1 MQAASRLL
9 QAFALSLLLPAWTMA
24 GPVDAAELARQM
36 ADRQT
41 AGAAITTLRA
51 LPEDEAVRV
60 ITAILGT
67 GQEST
72 VRRRCVYF
80 LNGLQASAAQ
90 DAMAAQ
96 VGDKDPAVRHACVM
110 ALVERHDPRALPALS
125 GWIEAGN
132 DGQEAEAV
140 RLLVGFGEPG
150 FAVLLEHLRQGDPK
164 VVRRV
169 LAGLREITVRARR
182 LGPLADRDGLFP
194 PGILPALDK
203 VLVTQA
209 LPLLLALTRDAAD
222 AEVRDLALVVLAT
235 VPDPAAAEAVRRA
248 LAGMGAAAGVRA
260 AELLPLVTHPAK
272 AEWLRH
278 FLGNA
283 DAQTAG
289 PLASALLGEVRLA
302 ALDAILAAARRLG
315 PPAAGDDTERS
326 LLLRY
331 TEHSPS
337 LWDLLALIS
346 DPRLAE
352 LARQWVTEQ
361 GHCSLPVARI
371 LFAQADANSLRQ
383 LLSFPF
389 ERARFGSFDEAGGI
403 GRRGVAVVPLL
414 RELLAAPGTS
424 GPVRR
429 DALLALTAT
438 GDESAYALLLAAADA
453 PVVEDRQV
461 AAQGL
466 DLYWDIRTVPV
477 LLRLAKDPDA
487 QVREAALSALSGFHE
502 PGMAPTLVAVYP
514 ALVAGSWSPRADIL
528 KALVW
533 SDEDGV
539 RDLMLAAL
547 ADPEQFVR
555 GEALHWRGWTRQPP
569 PLQRLMPSLADV
581 DHQPEVEKLLAAFP
595 AEAVIPAL
603 ADRLRT
609 GDTMSK
615 GAAAGWLSVHLPE
628 PRASAALFAG
638 LRDAD
643 AQVRQTCARVL
654 ATRGDPQIV
663 ARLLE
668 ELPRVTLPPE
678 VLADIRRNARRPRD
692 PLLAQINSLQEAA
705 AADRRE
711 MVGAL
716 VSNADPRATAA
727 IIGLLADADAGVRR
741 RAACALGQRGD
752 ARALTEVLAALR
764 DGAEGYYA
772 GQAVLKLRTPELV
785 NALLAA
791 LERAPTTALLNA
803 AGELGDPRAIPALLR
818 VVEQGPPRGEA
829 LGGTTWSAAVLAL
842 GKIGSVAASDLL
854 GRELEEVLTW
864 RLGQTLGMGNCDGA
878 YNVLVEA
885 LGATHDRR
893 VTPLLLRALY
903 DPVVDPRRTA
913 EALGE
918 LGDPR
923 AVGPLFDVACQPP
936 CLLFAGCWAL
946 PATCGVAVGKIVRQ
960 APELRASIVQ
970 HLDSGNWRQRACAV
984 QACGELADEAAQAA
998 VTAALS
1004 DPQPDV
1010 RAAAADAAGRL
1021 QLRTAEP
1028 ALRRLEADDPYW
1040 FVRRPASDGLTRLA
1054 GREPEHWW

>member
-1 MQAASRLL
+1 MLL
-9 QAFALSLLLPAWTMA
+9 QGFAVSLLLPAWALA
-24 GPVDAAELARQM
+24 GPVDPAELARQM

-51 LPEDEAVRV
+51 LPEDEAVQV
-60 ITAILGT
+60 ITTILGM
-67 GQEST
+67 GQEIA
-72 VRRRCVYF
+72 VRRCCVWF
-80 LNGLQASAAQ
+80 LDGLQTSAAQ

-96 VGDKDPAVRHACVM
+96 VGDKDPAVRRACVM
-110 ALVERHDPRALPALS
+110 ALVERNDPRVLPALS
-125 GWIEAGN
+125 GWLEAGN

-140 RLLVGFGEPG
+140 RLLVGLGEPG

-182 LGPLADRDGLFP
+182 LGPLADREGLFP

-203 VLVTQA
+203 VLATQA
-209 LPLLLALTRDAAD
+209 LPVLLALTRDAAD
-222 AEVRDLALVVLAT
+222 PDVRDLALVVLAT

-248 LAGMGAAAGVRA
+248 LDGMDAAAGTRA

-315 PPAAGDDTERS
+315 PPAAGDDTEHS
-326 LLLRY
+326 LRLGY

-346 DPRLAE
+346 DPRVAE
-352 LARQWVTEQ
+352 LACGWAAEP

-389 ERARFGSFDEAGGI
+389 EQARPDIYDGPGGI
-403 GRRGVAVVPLL
+403 GRRGVAVVPAL
-414 RELLAAPGTS
+414 REL
-424 GPVRR
+424 
-429 DALLALTAT
+429 
-438 GDESAYALLLAAADA
+438 
-453 PVVEDRQV
+453 
-461 AAQGL
+461 
-466 DLYWDIRTVPV
+466 
-477 LLRLAKDPDA
+477 
-487 QVREAALSALSGFHE
+487 
-502 PGMAPTLVAVYP
+502 
-514 ALVAGSWSPRADIL
+514 
-528 KALVW
+528 
-533 SDEDGV
+533 
-539 RDLMLAAL
+539 LAAL
-547 ADPEQFVR
+547 ADPEQIVR
-555 GEALHWRGWTRQPP
+555 GEALSWRGWTRQPP

-581 DHQPEVEKLLAAFP
+581 DHQPELEKLLAAFP

-615 GAAAGWLSVHLPE
+615 GAAAGWLSVYLPD

-638 LRDAD
+638 LANPD

-654 ATRGDPQIV
+654 ATRGDPEVV
-663 ARLLE
+663 ARLLD
-668 ELPRVTLPPE
+668 ELPRVPVPPE
-678 VLADIRRNARRPRD
+678 ALADIRRNARRPRD
-692 PLLAQINSLQEAA
+692 LLLAQINSLQEAT

-716 VSNADPRATAA
+716 VTNADPRATAA

-764 DGAEGYYA
+764 DGAEDYYA
-772 GQAVLKLRTPELV
+772 SQAVLKLRTPELV
-785 NALLAA
+785 NALLAG

-803 AGELGDPRAIPALLR
+803 AGELGDPRAIPALVR

-829 LGGTTWSAAVLAL
+829 LGGTAWSAAVLAL
-842 GKIGSVAASDLL
+842 GKIGGVAVSDLL

-864 RLGQTLGMGNCDGA
+864 RLGQTLGLGNCDGV
-878 YNVLVEA
+878 YNVLVDA

-893 VTPLLLRALY
+893 VAPLLLRALY

-913 EALGE
+913 EALGN

-936 CLLFAGCWAL
+936 SFLFAGCWAL

-970 HLDSGNWRQRACAV
+970 HLDSGNWRLRECAV

-1010 RAAAADAAGRL
+1010 R
-1021 QLRTAEP
+1021 
-1028 ALRRLEADDPYW
+1028 
-1040 FVRRPASDGLTRLA
+1040 
-1054 GREPEHWW
+1054 EPERWW